1 MRAGMRHAAATAAR
15 AAEVAEGGGAAALG
29 VLVRVAKLEA
39 ALREEQAKAAQAR
52 TQACTHVRVRITECC
67 AAGVVAFALPAG
79 ARGWDMRVKRQA

>member
-1 MRAGMRHAAATAAR
+1 MWGVQHAAATAAR

-52 TQACTHVRVRITECC
+52 FAHLHACADERH
-67 AAGVVAFALPAG
+67 
-79 ARGWDMRVKRQA
+79 